1 MSGVNKFNKQEYLEN
16 LSKMTNSEFM
26 KEWDEVTSL
35 FQTKFKN
42 TYVLVKVIKR
52 SRNKRTS
59 TGRRFIY
66 GKSER

>member
-1 MSGVNKFNKQEYLEN
+1 MSGVNKFNSKEYLDK
-16 LSKMTNSEFM
+16 LSKMSNSEFM
-26 KEWDEVTSL
+26 KEWDEVTSS
-35 FQTKFKN
+35 FQTNFKN

-66 GKSER
+66 GKSEK

>member
-26 KEWDEVTSL
+26 KEWDDVTKL
-35 FQTKFKN
+35 FQTKLRD
-42 TYVLVKVIKR
+42 TYFVVRIVKR

-59 TGRRFIY
+59 TGRRFTY
-66 GKSER
+66 GKSEK

>member
-1 MSGVNKFNKQEYLEN
+1 MSGVNKFNKQEYLYN

-26 KEWDEVTSL
+26 KEWDDITSL
-35 FQTKFKN
+35 FQTKLRD
-42 TYVLVKVIKR
+42 TYVIVKVVKR

-66 GKSER
+66 GKSEK